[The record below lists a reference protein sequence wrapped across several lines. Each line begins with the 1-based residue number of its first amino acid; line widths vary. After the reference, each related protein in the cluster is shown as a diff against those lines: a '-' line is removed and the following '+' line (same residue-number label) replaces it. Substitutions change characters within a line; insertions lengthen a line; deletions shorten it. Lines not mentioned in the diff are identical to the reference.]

1 MRKIIE
7 AIIVGVLF
15 GLLTHIAEK
24 YLPDNLQFL
33 VETKVIWLVP
43 AFIVS
48 YNLPLRRKQTDSI
61 IISVLTLFATGTTY
75 YLSETIKN
83 GQAFNFTDRYVM
95 FIPLAI
101 IVGAVVGIVAYLGHS
116 ATNQLVRYG
125 SVSILP
131 AIFTG
136 DGINTIIQSL
146 NNFEFTPEIGV
157 KVIGGIVFYIL
168 LAGHNK
174 FKAKSLS
181 VFFVLAAIAA
191 LVYLYMI

>member
-181 VFFVLAAIAA
+181 VFFVLATIAA

>member
-1 MRKIIE
+1 MRKILE
-7 AIIVGVLF
+7 AIVVGMLF

-24 YLPDNLQFL
+24 YLPDNLQFI
-33 VETKVIWLVP
+33 VETKIIWLVP

-75 YLSETIKN
+75 YLSEAIKN
-83 GQAFNFTDRYVM
+83 GQTFNFTDRYIM